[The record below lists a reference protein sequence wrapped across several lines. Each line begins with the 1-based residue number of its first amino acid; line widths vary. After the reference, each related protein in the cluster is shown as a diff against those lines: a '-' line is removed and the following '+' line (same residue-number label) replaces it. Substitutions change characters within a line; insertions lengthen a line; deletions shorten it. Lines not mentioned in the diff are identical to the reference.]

1 MVTDAAR
8 TAFDERV
15 MRLREDRH
23 VFRVVGRRAPRAASR
38 GVDTPRSPCALDP
51 SSVRSREESAMHVRI
66 YVKEWCPHCAG
77 AKHLL
82 DEKGIRYEEIDVERD
97 PARRAEMLRLCDS
110 RKTVP
115 QIFFGERH
123 IGGYDD
129 LREIDR
135 VQGLRTLL
143 PDESRWAP
151 EP

>member
-1 MVTDAAR
+1 
-8 TAFDERV
+8 
-15 MRLREDRH
+15 
-23 VFRVVGRRAPRAASR
+23 
-38 GVDTPRSPCALDP
+38 
-51 SSVRSREESAMHVRI
+51 MHVRI

-97 PARRAEMLRLCDS
+97 PARRAEMLRLCDG

-115 QIFFGERH
+115 QIFFGERY
-123 IGGYDD
+123 IGSYDD
-129 LREIDR
+129 LREVDR